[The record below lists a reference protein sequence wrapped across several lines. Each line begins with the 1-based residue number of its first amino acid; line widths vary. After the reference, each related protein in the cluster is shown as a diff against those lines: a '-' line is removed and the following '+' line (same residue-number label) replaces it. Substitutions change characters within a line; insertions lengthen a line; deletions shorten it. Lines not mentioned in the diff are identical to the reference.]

1 MQLTEIGLKELI
13 LKILLRLICLAG
25 CFTTGLWGSLFGQVC
40 LVDSQYTSPGIYP
53 SDTLPDM
60 QANVPYDEVVQLVI
74 AHDTVLFGFTLVWD
88 SIRVVSMANLP
99 SSVNWNCNV
108 NNCSYQGN
116 GVDPFRLCLRLTG
129 TPIDTS
135 LGMPGWD
142 STIVGVEMYITTPF
156 GNSPLFVGFP
166 IYYRK
171 GQLVGIG
178 LELLPTAGL
187 KVNPNPVADGAW
199 VTFEMQQPGSVHFL
213 LSDAFGREVRRI
225 TRSDLAMGN
234 QKILIGMDDLPHG
247 LYFLRFESAD
257 GYSATK
263 RIVKL

>member
-1 MQLTEIGLKELI
+1 LI
-13 LKILLRLICLAG
+13 LKSLLRLICLAG
-25 CFTTGLWGSLFGQVC
+25 CLATGLWGSLFGQVC

-74 AHDTVLFGFTLVWD
+74 APDTVLFGFTLVWD

-108 NNCSYQGN
+108 NNCRYQGN

-156 GNSPLFVGFP
+156 GNNPSFVGFP

-178 LELLPTAGL
+178 IERMPTPEL
-187 KVNPNPVADGAW
+187 KVNPNPVTDAAW
-199 VTFEMQQPGSVHFL
+199 VTFEMQRAGNVHFS
-213 LSDAFGREVRRI
+213 LSDAFGREVRKI

-234 QKILIGMDDLPHG
+234 QKILLEIDDLPSG
-247 LYFLRFESAD
+247 LYFLRVASAE
-257 GYSATK
+257 GLTAMQ